1 MGMTPAKMFNP
12 PTPFGSTPKTNNV
25 SEAQPLAVNQGPGF
39 AALSGF
45 DQAQQANPTSPQ
57 NLAFPMRR
65 LNVRGDSNPF
75 LGLLNQ

>member
-25 SEAQPLAVNQGPGF
+25 TEAQPLAMNQGPGF

-45 DQAQQANPTSPQ
+45 DQTQANPAVPQ
-57 NLAFPMRR
+57 NPAFPMRR